1 MEQQSVETQQTLS
14 ETKDTVNEELIHE
27 QLSGVIEKSLDA
39 ALTLN
44 HIMDGKSIED
54 LTDEE
59 LLAKI
64 ELQSEVV
71 ALSEIEEWE
80 EAYGKDLLETVD
92 GVVDCIFTIYPLE
105 VMIREAQKRNLKGVN
120 TQRISMI
127 LARGQNVINHLFTGK
142 DGTLQWLIEAN
153 DLVIENNMSKV
164 TTNPDEFKTWESP
177 DDEPLIKSNVVVTK
191 GGKKTTYYMLKNEFG
206 KVRKRKGFTNVSLE
220 HIVEML

>member
-1 MEQQSVETQQTLS
+1 MEQQSTKAQQAAQQQNI
-14 ETKDTVNEELIHE
+14 NEELIHE

-44 HIMDGKSIED
+44 HIMDGKDVED

-80 EAYGKDLLETVD
+80 VAYGKDLLETVD
-92 GVVDCIFTIYPLE
+92 GVVDCIFVLYPLE
-105 VMIREAQKRNLKGVN
+105 VMIREAQSRNLKGVN

-127 LARGQNVINHLFTGK
+127 LARGQNVINHLFVGK
-142 DGTLQWLIEAN
+142 DGTLQWLVDAN

-164 TTNPDEFKTWESP
+164 TTNPEVFKTWESP

-191 GGKKTTYYMLKNEFG
+191 DGKKTTYYMLKNEFG
-206 KVRKRKGFTNVSLE
+206 KVRKRKGFVGVDLNPIL
-220 HIVEML
+220 EML

>member
-1 MEQQSVETQQTLS
+1 MQQQHTTELEQTTHIDE
-14 ETKDTVNEELIHE
+14 DLIHE
-27 QLSGVIEKSLDA
+27 QLSEVIEKSLDA

-59 LLAKI
+59 LVDKI
-64 ELQSEVV
+64 NLQSEVV

-80 EAYGKDLLETVD
+80 AAYGKDLLETID
-92 GVVDCIFTIYPLE
+92 GVVDVIFTIYPLE
-105 VMIREAQKRNLKGVN
+105 VLIREAQKRNLKGIN

-153 DLVIENNMSKV
+153 DLVIENNVSKV

-191 GGKKTTYYMLKNEFG
+191 DGKKTTYYMLKNEFG
-206 KVRKRKGFTNVSLE
+206 KVRKRKGFANVSLE